1 MTNLQKVPIF
11 CYLHILEQPEFDLK
25 EVKQKNT
32 FVDKVSVKFL
42 ILHQN
47 FIFLKVKTNEKLNK
61 TNMNVNVKYKE
72 DEDAYDSKKSNQ

>member
-32 FVDKVSVKFL
+32 FVDKVSVNFL
-42 ILHQN
+42 IFLQN
-47 FIFLKVKTNEKLNK
+47 FIFLKVKTNEK

-72 DEDAYDSKKSNQ
+72 DESAYDSKKSNQ

>member
-32 FVDKVSVKFL
+32 FVDKVSVNFL
-42 ILHQN
+42 ILPQN
-47 FIFLKVKTNEKLNK
+47 FIFLKVKTNEK